1 MKAPGGHGHLVGASS
16 RGENLKTVREIIP
29 PFHVMQEKLGRAPL
43 PSSPTRPS
51 AKAPSKPGA
60 PVAALA
66 PEQGASEALAIQ
78 EAINSMWAPA
88 GEASIEIE
96 VPPSGVRLSEPSF
109 PNAAHAHAAHAAH
122 AARAARAAHAPPAAQ
137 AIYTPEARVTA
148 IVTPAADGVPDSL
161 LSFKVYTLADLER
174 RSDAPV
180 SMRMSRASFDLTGS
194 GSRSARALI
203 WPRTYAALRAFIVA
217 SLEWFRTKGE
227 RPSPKVAL
235 RKPFDALGDELQVAV
250 ESVDWRTLGVRMG
263 IVVGATLTLLFAV
276 LTAAEL
282 TDDLKPAGATSRLA
296 SSESTSLPPAKNA
309 LGAPT
314 LPASTVAP
322 ATNMAAGGM
331 QMQPAPQPM
340 QVVTAGEIDDPAPAA
355 PAKKAAKKPAP
366 KKSNKLSFRNA
377 DAVFQK

>member
-1 MKAPGGHGHLVGASS
+1 MKAPGGHPLVGASS

-51 AKAPSKPGA
+51 AKAPSKPGV
-60 PVAALA
+60 PVAAIA

-88 GEASIEIE
+88 GSGEASIDIE
-96 VPPSGVRLSEPSF
+96 VPPSGVRLSEPSL
-109 PNAAHAHAAHAAH
+109 PNAAL
-122 AARAARAAHAPPAAQ
+122 RAFPAPAPQ
-137 AIYTPEARVTA
+137 AIYTPEPRVTA
-148 IVTPAADGVPDSL
+148 IVTPPADGVPDSL

-203 WPRTYAALRAFIVA
+203 WPRVYAAFRAFIVA
-217 SLEWFRTKGE
+217 SLEWFRAKGE

-235 RKPFDALGDELQVAV
+235 RKPFDALGDELQIAV

-340 QVVTAGEIDDPAPAA
+340 QVVTAGEIDDPEPAV
-355 PAKKAAKKPAP
+355 PVKKAAKKAAP